1 MYALDTQAAKA
12 ANAGGRIDTTGK
24 YSGTIKRCI
33 MFTNQNGTDGVEFEF
48 VDSTGAG
55 ATMTL
60 WTRSQKNPKLSG
72 YNVLMSMMVV
82 CGIRNLSAQPR
93 MVKKYD
99 YAEKAEID
107 MQVTVAPEF
116 DNKPITLLL
125 QREEYEKNN
134 GDTGF
139 RMNIYA
145 ALQQGTDLSA
155 DEILDRKTVAEQ
167 MHKLMGRL
175 SDKKAKPQDSGGQR
189 QQQTRSQPQSRQ
201 DNLDDDLPF

>member
-24 YSGTIKRCI
+24 YNGTIKRCI

-107 MQVTVAPEF
+107 MQVTAAPEF

-125 QREEYEKNN
+125 QREEYEKSN
-134 GDTGF
+134 GDTGY

-145 ALQQGTDLSA
+145 AVQQGTDLSA

-167 MHKLMGRL
+167 VHKLMGRL
-175 SDKKAKPQDSGGQR
+175 ADKKAKPQHGGSAMPS
-189 QQQTRSQPQSRQ
+189 QQQQSRH
-201 DNLDDDLPF
+201 DDLDSDLPF

>member
-24 YSGTIKRCI
+24 YNGTIKRCI

-82 CGIRNLSAQPR
+82 CGIRNLSAQSR

-125 QREEYEKNN
+125 QREEYEKSN
-134 GDTGF
+134 GDTGY

-167 MHKLMGRL
+167 AHKLMGRL
-175 SDKKAKPQDSGGQR
+175 ADKKAKPQHGGGVAPTH
-189 QQQTRSQPQSRQ
+189 QQQSRQ

>member
-1 MYALDTQAAKA
+1 MYALDTQAAKK

-24 YSGTIKRCI
+24 YNGTIKRCI

-125 QREEYEKNN
+125 QREEYEKSN
-134 GDTGF
+134 GDTGY

-145 ALQQGTDLSA
+145 AVQQGTDLSA

-167 MHKLMGRL
+167 VHKLMGRL
-175 SDKKAKPQDSGGQR
+175 ADKKAKPQHGGSAMPS
-189 QQQTRSQPQSRQ
+189 QQQQSRH
-201 DNLDDDLPF
+201 DELDDALPF

>member
-1 MYALDTQAAKA
+1 MYALDTQAARA

-24 YSGTIKRCI
+24 YNGTIKRCI

-134 GDTGF
+134 GDTGY

-145 ALQQGTDLSA
+145 AVQQGTDLSA

-167 MHKLMGRL
+167 VNKLLGRL
-175 SDKKAKPQDSGGQR
+175 ADKKAKPQQGGSVAPT
-189 QQQTRSQPQSRQ
+189 QQQQSRQ

>member
-1 MYALDTQAAKA
+1 MYALDTQAARA

-24 YSGTIKRCI
+24 YNGTIKRCI

-82 CGIRNLSAQPR
+82 CGIRNLSAQSR

-99 YAEKAEID
+99 YDEKAEID
-107 MQVTVAPEF
+107 KQVTVAPEF

-125 QREEYEKNN
+125 QREEYEKSN
-134 GDTGF
+134 GDTGY

-145 ALQQGTDLSA
+145 AVQQGTDLSA

-167 MHKLMGRL
+167 VNKLLGRL
-175 SDKKAKPQDSGGQR
+175 ADKKAKPQQGGSAMPS
-189 QQQTRSQPQSRQ
+189 QQQQSRN
-201 DNLDDDLPF
+201 DDLDSDLPF

>member
-1 MYALDTQAAKA
+1 MYALDTQAARA
-12 ANAGGRIDTTGK
+12 AIAGGRIDTTGK
-24 YSGTIKRCI
+24 YNGTIKRCI
-33 MFTNQNGTDGVEFEF
+33 RFTNQKGTDGVEFEF

-60 WTRSQKNPKLSG
+60 WTRSQKNPKLIG

-99 YAEKAEID
+99 YDEKAEID
-107 MQVTVAPEF
+107 KQVTVAPEF

-125 QREEYEKNN
+125 QREEYEKSN
-134 GDTGF
+134 GDTGY

-145 ALQQGTDLSA
+145 AVQQGTDLSA

-167 MHKLMGRL
+167 VHKLMGRL
-175 SDKKAKPQDSGGQR
+175 ADKKAKPQHGGSAMPS
-189 QQQTRSQPQSRQ
+189 QQQQSRH
-201 DNLDDDLPF
+201 DDLDQDLPF

>member
-82 CGIRNLSAQPR
+82 CGIRNLSAQTR
-93 MVKKYD
+93 MVKMYD
-99 YAEKAEID
+99 YDEKAEID
-107 MQVTVAPEF
+107 KQVTVAPEF

-125 QREEYEKNN
+125 QREEYEKSN
-134 GDTGF
+134 GDTGY

-145 ALQQGTDLSA
+145 AVQQGTDLSA

-167 MHKLMGRL
+167 VHKLMGRL
-175 SDKKAKPQDSGGQR
+175 ADKKAKPQHGGSAMPS
-189 QQQTRSQPQSRQ
+189 QQQQSRH
-201 DNLDDDLPF
+201 DELDDALPF

>member
-12 ANAGGRIDTTGK
+12 ANAGSRIDTTGK

-82 CGIRNLSAQPR
+82 CGIRNLSAQTR
-93 MVKKYD
+93 VVKKYD
-99 YAEKAEID
+99 YDEKAEID
-107 MQVTVAPEF
+107 KQVTVAPEF

-125 QREEYEKNN
+125 QREEYEKSN
-134 GDTGF
+134 GDTGY

-145 ALQQGTDLSA
+145 AVQQGTDLSA

-167 MHKLMGRL
+167 VHKLMGRL
-175 SDKKAKPQDSGGQR
+175 ADKKDKPQHGGSAMPS
-189 QQQTRSQPQSRQ
+189 QQQQSRH
-201 DNLDDDLPF
+201 DELDDALPF

>member
-24 YSGTIKRCI
+24 YAGTIKRCI

-82 CGIRNLSAQPR
+82 CGIRNLSAQTR

-99 YAEKAEID
+99 YDEKAEID
-107 MQVTVAPEF
+107 KQVTVAPEF

-125 QREEYEKNN
+125 QREEYEKSN
-134 GDTGF
+134 GDTGY

-145 ALQQGTDLSA
+145 AVQQGTDLSA

-167 MHKLMGRL
+167 VHKLIGRL
-175 SDKKAKPQDSGGQR
+175 ADKKAKLQQGGSVAPTH
-189 QQQTRSQPQSRQ
+189 QQQSRQ

>member
-1 MYALDTQAAKA
+1 
-12 ANAGGRIDTTGK
+12 
-24 YSGTIKRCI
+24 

-134 GDTGF
+134 GDTGY

-145 ALQQGTDLSA
+145 AVQQGTDLSA

-167 MHKLMGRL
+167 VNKLLGRL
-175 SDKKAKPQDSGGQR
+175 ADKKAKPQQGGSVAPT
-189 QQQTRSQPQSRQ
+189 QQQQSRQ

>member
-24 YSGTIKRCI
+24 YNGTIKRCI

-125 QREEYEKNN
+125 QREEYEKSN
-134 GDTGF
+134 GDTGY

-145 ALQQGTDLSA
+145 AVQQGTDLSA

-167 MHKLMGRL
+167 VHKLMGRL
-175 SDKKAKPQDSGGQR
+175 ADKKAKPQQGGSAMPS
-189 QQQTRSQPQSRQ
+189 QQQQSRH
-201 DNLDDDLPF
+201 DDLDSDLPF

>member
-1 MYALDTQAAKA
+1 MYALDTKAAKA

-24 YSGTIKRCI
+24 YNGTIKRCI

-107 MQVTVAPEF
+107 MQVTAAPEF

-125 QREEYEKNN
+125 QREEYEKSN
-134 GDTGF
+134 GDTGY

-145 ALQQGTDLSA
+145 AVQQGTDLSA

-167 MHKLMGRL
+167 VHKLMGRL
-175 SDKKAKPQDSGGQR
+175 ADKKAKPQHGGSAMPS
-189 QQQTRSQPQSRQ
+189 QQQQSRH
-201 DNLDDDLPF
+201 DDLDSDLPF

>member
-24 YSGTIKRCI
+24 YNGTIKRCI

-134 GDTGF
+134 GDTGY

-145 ALQQGTDLSA
+145 AVQQGTDLSA

-167 MHKLMGRL
+167 VNKLLGRL
-175 SDKKAKPQDSGGQR
+175 ADKKAKPQQGGSVAPT
-189 QQQTRSQPQSRQ
+189 QQQQSRQ

>member
-12 ANAGGRIDTTGK
+12 ANAGGRIDATGK
-24 YSGTIKRCI
+24 YNGTIKRCI

-82 CGIRNLSAQPR
+82 CGIRNLSAQTR

-99 YAEKAEID
+99 YDEKAEID
-107 MQVTVAPEF
+107 KQVTVAPEF

-125 QREEYEKNN
+125 QREEYEKSN
-134 GDTGF
+134 GDTGY

-167 MHKLMGRL
+167 VHKLMGRL
-175 SDKKAKPQDSGGQR
+175 ADKKAKPQHGGGVAPTSTQSSGI
-189 QQQTRSQPQSRQ
+189 
-201 DNLDDDLPF
+201 DLDQDLPF

>member
-82 CGIRNLSAQPR
+82 CGIRNLSAQTR

-99 YAEKAEID
+99 YDEKAEID
-107 MQVTVAPEF
+107 KQVTVAPEF

-125 QREEYEKNN
+125 QREEYEKSN
-134 GDTGF
+134 GDTGY

-145 ALQQGTDLSA
+145 AVQQGTDLSA

-167 MHKLMGRL
+167 VHKLIGRL
-175 SDKKAKPQDSGGQR
+175 ADKKAKPQHGGSAMPS
-189 QQQTRSQPQSRQ
+189 QQQQSRH
-201 DNLDDDLPF
+201 DELDDALPF

>member
-12 ANAGGRIDTTGK
+12 ANAGSRIDTTGK

-82 CGIRNLSAQPR
+82 CGIRNLSAQTR

-99 YAEKAEID
+99 YDEKAEID
-107 MQVTVAPEF
+107 KQVTVAAEF

-125 QREEYEKNN
+125 QREEYEKSN
-134 GDTGF
+134 GDTGY

-145 ALQQGTDLSA
+145 AVQQGTDLSA

-167 MHKLMGRL
+167 VHKLMGRL
-175 SDKKAKPQDSGGQR
+175 ADKKAKPQHGGSAMPS
-189 QQQTRSQPQSRQ
+189 QQQQSRH
-201 DNLDDDLPF
+201 DELDDALPF

>member
-24 YSGTIKRCI
+24 YNGTIKRCI

-125 QREEYEKNN
+125 QREEYEKSN
-134 GDTGF
+134 GDTGY

-145 ALQQGTDLSA
+145 AVQQGTDLSA

-167 MHKLMGRL
+167 VHKLMGRL
-175 SDKKAKPQDSGGQR
+175 ADKKAKPQHGGSAMPS
-189 QQQTRSQPQSRQ
+189 QQQQSRH
-201 DNLDDDLPF
+201 DELDDALPF

>member
-1 MYALDTQAAKA
+1 MYTLDTQAAKA

-82 CGIRNLSAQPR
+82 CSIRNLSAQSR

-167 MHKLMGRL
+167 VHKLMGRL
-175 SDKKAKPQDSGGQR
+175 ADKKAKPQHGGSAMPS
-189 QQQTRSQPQSRQ
+189 QQQQSRN
-201 DNLDDDLPF
+201 DDLDSDLPF

>member
-24 YSGTIKRCI
+24 YNGTIKRCI

-145 ALQQGTDLSA
+145 AVQQGTDLSA

-167 MHKLMGRL
+167 VNKLLGRL
-175 SDKKAKPQDSGGQR
+175 ADKKAKPQQGGSVAPTH
-189 QQQTRSQPQSRQ
+189 QQQSRN
-201 DNLDDDLPF
+201 DDLDSDLPF

>member
-24 YSGTIKRCI
+24 YNGTIKRCI

-134 GDTGF
+134 GDTGY

-145 ALQQGTDLSA
+145 AVQQGTDLSA

-167 MHKLMGRL
+167 VNKLLGRL
-175 SDKKAKPQDSGGQR
+175 ADKKAKPQQGGSVAPTH
-189 QQQTRSQPQSRQ
+189 QQQSRQ

>member
-24 YSGTIKRCI
+24 YNGTIKRCI

-60 WTRSQKNPKLSG
+60 WTRSQKSPKLSG

-125 QREEYEKNN
+125 QREEYEKSN
-134 GDTGF
+134 GDTGY

-167 MHKLMGRL
+167 VHKLMGRL
-175 SDKKAKPQDSGGQR
+175 ADKKAKPQQGGSAVPS
-189 QQQTRSQPQSRQ
+189 QQQQSRH
-201 DNLDDDLPF
+201 DELDDALPF